1 MDNKCKA
8 TTKKGSRC
16 TRKSKA
22 DGLCNQHNPK
32 FKNKPKKPHQ
42 TLELPRLPEN
52 LSEKLANSSDV
63 GIRKIKEQIIKMWL
77 EDGGSY
83 LTLDKYNNRI
93 PVSIPVYDELIK
105 RFNGEEI
112 IVDQIFVTEVLP
124 KSESKVYG
132 SNNPPMVPISVAM
145 YSAFIPKKGIFIL
158 SKPQQK
164 ALKKI
169 QDFITSEWIKMG
181 EKIYNGKVYLN
192 EKIYN
197 GAKNFLKNKFKEV
210 NDNVYLIDLEHW
222 LEYFM
227 KTVFEIGP
235 EPPVKPDESKSYSKP
250 KSKINTAIFHN
261 IPPPTLKKFNS
272 KNYREELV
280 KHFPDKDIDLYINVI
295 SCNSGEYPIK
305 SKLEIHKLYL
315 EFHPDKCIT
324 NPKVAKLCNVF
335 CAKVENIKKIW
346 DHRKNPSVSPAKV
359 RGNDID
365 SVFKIL
371 NDEV

>member
-1 MDNKCKA
+1 MEDRIEN
-8 TTKKGSRC
+8 
-16 TRKSKA
+16 
-22 DGLCNQHNPK
+22 
-32 FKNKPKKPHQ
+32 
-42 TLELPRLPEN
+42 ELT
-52 LSEKLANSSDV
+52 
-63 GIRKIKEQIIKMWL
+63 KIKEQIIKMWL

-93 PVSIPVYDELIK
+93 PVSIPVYAELIK

-124 KSESKVYG
+124 KTESKPKVYG
-132 SNNPPMVPISVAM
+132 SNKPPMVPISTEM

-169 QDFITSEWIKMG
+169 QNFITTEWVKMG
-181 EKIYNGKVYLN
+181 EKIYDGKVYLI

-197 GAKNFLKNKFKEV
+197 GAKNFLRNKFKEV
-210 NDNVYLIDLEHW
+210 NDNVYPIDIEHW

-227 KTVFEIGP
+227 KSIFEIG
-235 EPPVKPDESKSYSKP
+235 PVKPDEPKAKP
-250 KSKINTAIFHN
+250 KINKPIIPN
-261 IPPPTLKKFNS
+261 IPPPTPKMFNS
-272 KNYREELV
+272 KNYKEELV
-280 KHFPDKDIDLYINVI
+280 KHFPDKDIDLYINI
-295 SCNSGEYPIK
+295 ITCNSGEYPIK

-365 SVFKIL
+365 SVLKIL